1 MVHDIGMSTWAVFTG
16 LDKSLT
22 GLQREQPKLNAFSKG
37 LDVLKVAGEVVVSL
51 TDQV

>member
-1 MVHDIGMSTWAVFTG
+1 MFTG

-22 GLQREQPKLNAFSKG
+22 GLQRELRKFKCIFQKG

>member
-1 MVHDIGMSTWAVFTG
+1 MVHDIGVSRVHWSGQVIDRFT
-16 LDKSLT
+16 KRTTLT
-22 GLQREQPKLNAFSKG
+22 EYIFQKG